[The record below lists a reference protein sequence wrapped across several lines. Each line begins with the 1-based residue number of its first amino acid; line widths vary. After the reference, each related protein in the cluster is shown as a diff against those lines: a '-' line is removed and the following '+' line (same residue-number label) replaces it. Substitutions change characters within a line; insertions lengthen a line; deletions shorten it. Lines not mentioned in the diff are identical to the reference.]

1 MILDKVL
8 KELERNKKLRE
19 MGKDITIPFPFPRF
33 SKFIPGVQKGRYY
46 IITANS
52 KVGKTKLAD
61 FLFLYN
67 PLMYTLTQKTNL
79 KVKIIYFSLEMSK
92 EDKVKEFISHFLF
105 LKKGI
110 KISSDVMDSVYKHYI
125 LEEKILKEIYNLKE
139 ELVNLL
145 NKIIFIDEI
154 RNPFGIYK
162 TVREYAHSH
171 GHYEDINGNILN
183 TQYIEKGIN
192 EEAKKIFKYI
202 PDDEDEMVII
212 ITDHISLLSPEKG
225 ESLHESI
232 GRFSSQYCLAMRDRW
247 KYVVVNIQQQAA
259 SQEGVE
265 NYQTNMLRPSSN
277 GLGDNKL
284 TARDCDFLIGL
295 FAPIRFK
302 KETWEGYNIKILKDN
317 YRELSLI
324 LNRRGN
330 PAISGLYF
338 DGEVNMFYELPS
350 PNELEAIGYK
360 NLNKLLKP
368 YYYEHRKI

>member
-1 MILDKVL
+1 MILNKVIEEL
-8 KELERNKKLRE
+8 KRNKSLRE

-46 IITANS
+46 IVTANS

-67 PLMYTLTQKTNL
+67 TLMYTSTQKTNL
-79 KVKIIYFSLEMSK
+79 KAKVLYFSLEMSK
-92 EDKVKEFISHFLF
+92 EDKVKELISHFLF
-105 LKKGI
+105 IKKGI
-110 KISSDVMDSVYKHYI
+110 RISSDIMDSVYKHYI
-125 LEEKILKEIYNLKE
+125 LEDKVLDEIINLKG
-139 ELVNLL
+139 ELDSFLDRV
-145 NKIIFIDEI
+145 IFIDSV

-183 TQYIEKGIN
+183 TEYIEKGIN
-192 EEAKKIFKYI
+192 DEAKKIFRYV
-202 PDDEDEMVII
+202 PDEEDEIVIV
-212 ITDHISLLSPEKG
+212 ITDHVSLLTPEKG
-225 ESLHESI
+225 ETLHEAL

-265 NYQTNMLRPSSN
+265 NFQNNMLRPSAN

-284 TARDCDFLIGL
+284 TSRDCDFLIGL

-302 KETWEGYNIKILKDN
+302 KETWEGYNIKVLKDN
-317 YRELSLI
+317 FREISLI
-324 LNRRGN
+324 LNRRGS

-338 DGEVNMFYELPS
+338 DGAINVFYELPPS
-350 PNELEAIGYK
+350 NELTQQEYSKITNLLNK
-360 NLNKLLKP
+360 NLYGYNNA
-368 YYYEHRKI
+368 

>member
-1 MILDKVL
+1 MILNKVIEEL
-8 KELERNKKLRE
+8 KRNKSLRE

-46 IITANS
+46 IVTANS

-67 PLMYTLTQKTNL
+67 TLMYTSTQKTNL
-79 KVKIIYFSLEMSK
+79 KAKVLYFSLEMSK
-92 EDKVKEFISHFLF
+92 EDKVKELISHFLF
-105 LKKGI
+105 IKKGI
-110 KISSDVMDSVYKHYI
+110 RISSDIMDSVYKHYI
-125 LEEKILKEIYNLKE
+125 LEDKVLDEIINLKG
-139 ELVNLL
+139 ELDSFLDRV
-145 NKIIFIDEI
+145 IFIDSV

-183 TQYIEKGIN
+183 TEYIEKGIN
-192 EEAKKIFKYI
+192 DEAKKIFRYV
-202 PDDEDEMVII
+202 PDEEDEIVIV
-212 ITDHISLLSPEKG
+212 ITDHVSLLTPEKG
-225 ESLHESI
+225 ETLHEAL

-265 NYQTNMLRPSSN
+265 NFQNNMLRPSAN

-284 TARDCDFLIGL
+284 TSRDCDFLIGL

-302 KETWEGYNIKILKDN
+302 KETWE
-317 YRELSLI
+317 
-324 LNRRGN
+324 
-330 PAISGLYF
+330 
-338 DGEVNMFYELPS
+338 
-350 PNELEAIGYK
+350 
-360 NLNKLLKP
+360 
-368 YYYEHRKI
+368 